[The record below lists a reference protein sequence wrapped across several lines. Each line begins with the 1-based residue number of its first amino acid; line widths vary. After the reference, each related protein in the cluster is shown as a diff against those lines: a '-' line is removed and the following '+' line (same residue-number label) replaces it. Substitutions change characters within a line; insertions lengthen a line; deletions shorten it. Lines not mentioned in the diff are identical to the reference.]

1 MGDLAE
7 EIAARNTE
15 LLGTEVIPHLRDI
28 WADQPD
34 HWTPLVSPGAGRNA
48 RAPRRRGVRRLPG
61 RQAARRAS
69 YGASSRA

>member
-15 LLGTEVIPHLRDI
+15 LLGSEVIPHLRDI

-34 HWTPLVSPGAGRNA
+34 HWTPLVSQERVETH
-48 RAPRRRGVRRLPG
+48 APR
-61 RQAARRAS
+61 AAVV
-69 YGASSRA
+69 